1 MLIRP
6 APGGMKDIC
15 YRQELLGCSSMRPI
29 VQQVLDRE
37 KTLLAE
43 LRCALY
49 KLGCMPRHIK
59 QLRVDSM
66 TLQPGRRLSK
76 AVLARQALHPSGAP
90 VWKAEALPHTSMT
103 LITDPPESFRPTVEG
118 TLDEPRGWEDLS
130 AEAARDWVRGGGS
143 IMVAGLPGTGKS
155 LVTQ

>member
-1 MLIRP
+1 MVATQEREYLTLPHADKVLIRP

-29 VQQVLDRE
+29 VHQVLDRE

-43 LRCALY
+43 LRCTLY
-49 KLGCMPRHIK
+49 QLGCVPRHIK

-76 AVLARQALHPSGAP
+76 AVLAYQALHPSGRPAGLVVLHP
-90 VWKAEALPHTSMT
+90 FQPAHHPLLLL
-103 LITDPPESFRPTVEG
+103 LITT
-118 TLDEPRGWEDLS
+118 
-130 AEAARDWVRGGGS
+130 EAHDDIDTNVCNC
-143 IMVAGLPGTGKS
+143 V
-155 LVTQ
+155 